1 MNIALSEL
9 VGCGKPDVPV
19 NGYKI
24 GDNYWAGQ
32 LVIFACDSGYH
43 LEGPSNRLCLQ
54 DGNWS
59 DTTPTCET
67 FKFCFCLF
75 CFVLFFVFL
84 FFE

>member
-1 MNIALSEL
+1 MHIALSEL

-43 LEGPSNRLCLQ
+43 LEGPSNRLVRH
-54 DGNWS
+54 S
-59 DTTPTCET
+59 
-67 FKFCFCLF
+67 KFVFV
-75 CFVLFFVFL
+75 CFVLFCFL
-84 FFE
+84 FFCFLSKNDLACV

>member
-1 MNIALSEL
+1 M
-9 VGCGKPDVPV
+9 

-67 FKFCFCLF
+67 FKLCFCLF
-75 CFVLFFVFL
+75 VLFCFFFL
-84 FFE
+84 SKNDWACV